1 MGASDLID
9 LHSHVLPGV
18 DDGARTLEDS
28 LLMLRALHDL
38 GFRRVC
44 ATPHQKQ
51 DTFSATAEQIEQAL
65 ADVRRGVAADLPTME
80 IVAGAENYFDGW
92 FYDRVQDLSVPCY
105 DGRKAFLVELTP
117 GAAPPRVED
126 LLFGLRTKGLLP
138 VLAHPERYRDLLRDE
153 ERLQRVARVAALV
166 VDLAALGELFGSGPA
181 RQLVASGLAHAAA
194 TDMHAASDKRSIAR
208 GMAWIEKRLGSA
220 ALERLLVEN
229 PRRILIGEL
238 PD

>member
-1 MGASDLID
+1 MSGREFID

-28 LLMLRALHDL
+28 LLMFRALHDL
-38 GFRRVC
+38 GFRVVC
-44 ATPHQKQ
+44 ATPHQKA
-51 DTFSATAEQIEQAL
+51 DTFAATAGQIAQAL
-65 ADVRRGVAADLPTME
+65 DDVRRGLAADLPTIE
-80 IVAGAENYFDGW
+80 VRLGAENYFDEW
-92 FYDRVQDLSVPCY
+92 FYDRVQDLTLPCY

-117 GAAPPRVED
+117 GAAPPRLED

-138 VLAHPERYRDLLRDE
+138 VLAHPERYGDLLRDE

-194 TDMHAASDKRSIAR
+194 TDIHAASDKRSIAR
-208 GMAWIEKRLGSA
+208 GLAWIEKKLGA
-220 ALERLLVEN
+220 AAVERLMVEN
-229 PRRILIGEL
+229 PRRILAGEL